1 MTEDIKDLQIKA
13 LVTEVNNIKKDFA
26 LKLEEIQALYLEF
39 KQLKNLN
46 EDHQKLN
53 GKLRLEIK
61 NLNDEI
67 KKLKAEAKEML
78 QYPW

>member
-78 QYPW
+78 QYP